1 MNSLLVNLGLQF
13 IIYQYNLV
21 KWRKQDKM
29 SCFFHFF
36 FTECYIFISIIPNRC
51 TKFVMHIFEIKIKE
65 LVKAMKVTEM
75 IN

>member
-29 SCFFHFF
+29 SCFLHFF
-36 FTECYIFISIIPNRC
+36 LQN
-51 TKFVMHIFEIKIKE
+51 
-65 LVKAMKVTEM
+65 VTYLSQLFLTDAQ
-75 IN
+75 NL